1 MSQQEKFWKGNFGK
15 IILNVPPQKKRKKV
29 QLYFS
34 KKY

>member
-15 IILNVPPQKKRKKV
+15 NYSKRSTSKKRKKV